1 MTSSRG
7 SRGSR
12 HGAARGSAPE
22 CFYVYALLDASVR
35 ATRPSIRGVEI
46 LEVGGIAAAV
56 ERRRRAPKTTETAL
70 RNQHRLVVE
79 LSDLA
84 DAILPVRF
92 GTVVDL
98 DELERVVGRRR
109 GTLRKALRHV
119 RGKRQMTVRVFG
131 EASPSHER
139 GTPATGTEYLLAR
152 AGPRSEDL
160 PAVAASIRSAVG
172 SIVSD
177 ERIDALRGSIQVTMH
192 HLVRRD
198 RLERYRS
205 IVTSTIAG
213 VEAPQ
218 HVTVSGPWPPFA
230 FAPDLFE

>member
-1 MTSSRG
+1 MTSGRG
-7 SRGSR
+7 SRRSR
-12 HGAARGSAPE
+12 HRAASRGVPE
-22 CFYVYALLDASVR
+22 SFYVYALLDASVR
-35 ATRPSIRGVEI
+35 APWPAIRGVEI
-46 LEVGGIAAAV
+46 LEVAGIAAAV
-56 ERRRRAPKTTETAL
+56 ERRRRAPKTTEAAL
-70 RNQHRLVVE
+70 RKQHRLVVE

-92 GTVVDL
+92 GALVDP
-98 DELERVVGRRR
+98 DELERVVGRRG

-131 EASPSHER
+131 EINPSGVR

-160 PAVAASIRSAVG
+160 PAIAASIRNALR

-177 ERIDALRGSIQVTMH
+177 ERIDAPHGSIQVTMN

-205 IVTSTIAG
+205 FVTSAIAG
-213 VEAPQ
+213 FEQ

>member
-1 MTSSRG
+1 MTRGRG
-7 SRGSR
+7 SRRSR
-12 HGAARGSAPE
+12 HRAAPESVPE

-35 ATRPSIRGVEI
+35 TTRSSIREVEI
-46 LEVGGIAAAV
+46 VEVGGVAAAV

-79 LSDLA
+79 LGDVA

-92 GTVVDL
+92 GTLVDR

-109 GTLRKALRHV
+109 ATLRKALRHV

-131 EASPSHER
+131 GTNTSHVR

-152 AGPRSEDL
+152 AGPRREDL
-160 PAVAASIRSAVG
+160 PAIAASIRNAVG

-177 ERIDALRGSIQVTMH
+177 ERIDAPRGSIQVTMN

-198 RLERYRS
+198 RLERYES
-205 IVTSTIAG
+205 ILTSTIAG
-213 VEAPQ
+213 IKAPQ

>member
-1 MTSSRG
+1 MTRGRG
-7 SRGSR
+7 SRRSR
-12 HGAARGSAPE
+12 HRAAPESVPE

-35 ATRPSIRGVEI
+35 TTRSSIREVEI
-46 LEVGGIAAAV
+46 VEVGGVAAAV

-79 LSDLA
+79 LGDVA

-92 GTVVDL
+92 GTLVDL
-98 DELERVVGRRR
+98 DELERVVRRR
-109 GTLRKALRHV
+109 RATLRKALRHV

-131 EASPSHER
+131 ETNSSHLR
-139 GTPATGTEYLLAR
+139 GTSETGTEYLLAR
-152 AGPRSEDL
+152 AGRREDL
-160 PAVAASIRSAVG
+160 PAIAASIRNAVQ

-177 ERIDALRGSIQVTMH
+177 ERIDAPRGTIQVTMN

-198 RLERYRS
+198 RLDRYES

-213 VEAPQ
+213 AAE